1 MGEEISERRRE
12 NLGQAGIVIPHP
24 LTSWRG
30 QMFLSRRRRA
40 IMPIVEA
47 LLVADIL
54 ELGCPCHFVQTNKQT
69 KLLLCSAAGEH
80 RESFR

>member
-1 MGEEISERRRE
+1 
-12 NLGQAGIVIPHP
+12 
-24 LTSWRG
+24 
-30 QMFLSRRRRA
+30 
-40 IMPIVEA
+40 MPIVEA

-54 ELGCPCHFVQTNKQT
+54 ELGCPCHFAQTNKQT